1 MPKVSKSIFLERQR
15 FLQLLKAREKPRS
28 QITNKVFDSLVERKK
43 RAPKNIGKSSR
54 DMLFVLESLGIK
66 SDVER
71 RYVLQGL
78 RKAKILFGNKFKD
91 PAYFRDTVDHLRSE
105 FELLKTQ
112 KNPESVLKLG
122 MSPFQVLEINEEI
135 KDLPKEYSDLSGT
148 IRGLVLVKKYPDVR
162 RAVQVLRETDSA
174 IIRDLPKEYS
184 DLSCTIRGSVLGKK
198 YPDVRR
204 AVQVLREIDS
214 AIIRDLPK
222 EYSDLSGTIRGS
234 VLVKK
239 YPDVRSL
246 IDPIKKIAS
255 FLRGLSLSRGLEIKI
270 TQYALALKTKT
281 NTFEDAF
288 NKALKYFVLP
298 LRIISLDAK
307 SQKGIG
313 RSVHELIADPNAL
326 NPLELLINKD
336 TASFLQRF
344 ILFVGEEKY
353 DRIIEELSETQTIP
367 PWVLDEIE
375 KFRKL

>member
-204 AVQVLREIDS
+204 AVQVL
-214 AIIRDLPK
+214 
-222 EYSDLSGTIRGS
+222 
-234 VLVKK
+234 
-239 YPDVRSL
+239 
-246 IDPIKKIAS
+246 
-255 FLRGLSLSRGLEIKI
+255 
-270 TQYALALKTKT
+270 
-281 NTFEDAF
+281 
-288 NKALKYFVLP
+288 
-298 LRIISLDAK
+298 
-307 SQKGIG
+307 
-313 RSVHELIADPNAL
+313 
-326 NPLELLINKD
+326 
-336 TASFLQRF
+336 
-344 ILFVGEEKY
+344 
-353 DRIIEELSETQTIP
+353 
-367 PWVLDEIE
+367 
-375 KFRKL
+375 

>member
-43 RAPKNIGKSSR
+43 RAPKNIGRSSR

-174 IIRDLPKEYS
+174 IIK
-184 DLSCTIRGSVLGKK
+184 
-198 YPDVRR
+198 
-204 AVQVLREIDS
+204 
-214 AIIRDLPK
+214 DLPK

-234 VLVKK
+234 VLGKK